1 MPLIVALWACATPGD
16 SADTGDSA
24 AAIDPAAPVVES
36 AEITCFRHTTGDRF
50 TQWAGA
56 ATVSDPQG
64 LSTIEVLGRVELSDA
79 RGDLGTAPLTCADGA
94 CTTSWKDDDYDLEC
108 DSVAVATY
116 DFAFV
121 VVDQDGH
128 ESAALIVHGEKL
140 EE

>member
-1 MPLIVALWACATPGD
+1 MPLILAFWACATP
-16 SADTGDSA
+16 SDTAGPDDSA
-24 AAIDPAAPVVES
+24 AEPDPGAPVVES

-79 RGDLGTAPLTCADGA
+79 RGELGTAPLTCADGA
-94 CTTSWKDDDYDLEC
+94 CTTSWKDDDYDVEC
-108 DSVAVATY
+108 DAVAVTTY

-128 ESAALIVHGEKL
+128 ESAPRVVQGQQLAE
-140 EE
+140 